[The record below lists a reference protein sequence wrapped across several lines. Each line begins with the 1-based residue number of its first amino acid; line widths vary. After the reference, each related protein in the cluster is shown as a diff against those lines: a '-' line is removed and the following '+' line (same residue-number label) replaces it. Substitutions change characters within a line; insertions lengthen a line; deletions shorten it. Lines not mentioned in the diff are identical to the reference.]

1 MQTISYSISIV
12 LFAAI
17 LAETMVS
24 VRASKA
30 VRGSRERYVAL
41 TQRRLLS
48 WAVIVGFAV
57 SGIVGGL
64 AGEPFSYLSLLMAA
78 YLLSQELK
86 NHGDDDDW
94 FKGRKKKIWGGVK
107 KRLKA
112 LVRPPRASR
121 PPVRVPS
128 PAFG

>member
-1 MQTISYSISIV
+1 MQTISYSISIL

-17 LAETMVS
+17 LAETMVN

-41 TQRRLLS
+41 TQRRVLS
-48 WAVIVGFAV
+48 WVVILGFAA
-57 SGIVGGL
+57 SGIVGSVR
-64 AGEPFSYLSLLMAA
+64 GEPFSYLSLLMAS
-78 YLLSQELK
+78 YLLHQELK

-94 FKGRKKKIWGGVK
+94 FKGRQKKIWGGAK

-112 LVRPPRASR
+112 LVRPPRVSR

-128 PAFG
+128 PVFG